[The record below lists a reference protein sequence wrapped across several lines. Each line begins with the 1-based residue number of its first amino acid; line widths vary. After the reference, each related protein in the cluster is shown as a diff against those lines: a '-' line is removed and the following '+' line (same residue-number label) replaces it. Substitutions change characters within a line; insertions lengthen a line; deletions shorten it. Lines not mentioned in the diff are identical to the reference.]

1 MKISIQA
8 LEVNLSPEELKQ
20 KIPKEKLEA
29 LKGKGVLQAYSLA
42 QEGTSHPKVL
52 GEGIQVLKW
61 PRAVIRQLA
70 EKIKAGTKF
79 FIGHKET
86 NAQDNRESVG
96 EILNSFVKE
105 IGGRL
110 VNVIIGHFPDKGK
123 VEDMDVCSMEAD
135 VYTDDENIVGD
146 VNDISGIALGNSDK
160 ENPAFPGAL
169 RLSTVQC
176 FGKEGDKKNMTLE
189 EIKTAVRTMNIHPSQ
204 IYDEGDIK
212 KDRELGKI
220 YTENAA
226 LKIEKDKHE
235 KDYKKLKT
243 ESEETI
249 KKVEISEASAHL
261 DKLMGEEYTDKQK
274 EFIKSR
280 FNPAALDD
288 LSEKK
293 LGEHLEKERKAFAD
307 TAKLFGVA
315 DESGDDKG
323 KKKTSE
329 ELTMEEEALKEM
341 GVI

>member
-1 MKISIQA
+1 MKVSIQA
-8 LEVNLSPEELKQ
+8 SELNLSPEELKQ

-42 QEGTSHPKVL
+42 HEGTSHPKVL

-61 PRAVIRQLA
+61 PKAVIRQLA
-70 EKIKAGTKF
+70 EKIKTGTKF

-110 VNVIIGHFPDKGK
+110 VNVIVGHFPNKDK
-123 VEDMDVCSMEAD
+123 VEDMDICSMEAD
-135 VYTDDENIVGD
+135 VYTDTENIVGD

-160 ENPAFPGAL
+160 ESPAFPGAL

-176 FGKEGDKKNMTLE
+176 FDEKGDKTMTLE
-189 EIKTAVRTMNIHPSQ
+189 EIRKAVRDMNIHPWQ
-204 IYDEGDIK
+204 LFTEDDIK
-212 KDRELGKI
+212 KDREYGKV

-226 LKIEKDKHE
+226 LKIEKDKNE
-235 KDYKKLKT
+235 KDFKDLKT
-243 ESEETI
+243 KSDEAI
-249 KKVEISEASAHL
+249 KKTELSEASAHL
-261 DKLMGEEYTDKQK
+261 DTLMKEGFTDKQK
-274 EFIKSR
+274 KFIKGR
-280 FNPAALDD
+280 FVPESFDD
-288 LSEKK
+288 LSEKT
-293 LGEHLEKERKAFAD
+293 LGEHLEKEKKAFAD
-307 TAKLFGVA
+307 TAILFGVA
-315 DESGDDKG
+315 EELGDGEKRP
-323 KKKTSE
+323 KETPE